1 MTLLSLYFASAAKF
15 GAPLLLHGASLHHKC
30 KTENGTVFKSAE
42 CSIAPGIFLFAER
55 ANCIGEESAT
65 SGFDGSLTAARS

>member
-1 MTLLSLYFASAAKF
+1 MVQACIISARQKMAQCLKVRSV
-15 GAPLLLHGASLHHKC
+15 ALHRG
-30 KTENGTVFKSAE
+30 F
-42 CSIAPGIFLFAER
+42 FLFAER